1 MRFARRFIC
10 TVVLCVCLRGQGTD
24 GNQKA
29 QHKNVCINCTC
40 YDQHKNKYNL
50 WPLQNL
56 DDPENPRFVKYYII
70 RNHTK
75 LRQRRQRERQKGNN
89 LMSKTKALHVLHAF
103 VQFSLPLLHT
113 MTWNHEQFQLYLRT
127 ETAKDVNQ
135 STMNL
140 GAVLSLQLQPKFP
153 SFK

>member
-1 MRFARRFIC
+1 MLSMRFARRFIC
-10 TVVLCVCLRGQGTD
+10 TVVLCACLRGQGTD

-56 DDPENPRFVKYYII
+56 DDPENPRFVSYYII

-75 LRQRRQRERQKGNN
+75 LRRRRQRERQKRSN
-89 LMSKTKALHVLHAF
+89 LMSNTKALHVLHAF
-103 VQFSLPLLHT
+103 L
-113 MTWNHEQFQLYLRT
+113 QLIFL
-127 ETAKDVNQ
+127 
-135 STMNL
+135 
-140 GAVLSLQLQPKFP
+140 AVPAHYDMKSWPNFNFTLQLQPKFP
-153 SFK
+153 SFKKLGDLR

>member
-10 TVVLCVCLRGQGTD
+10 TVVLCACLRGLGTD

-56 DDPENPRFVKYYII
+56 DDPENPRFVNYYII
-70 RNHTK
+70 RDHTK
-75 LRQRRQRERQKGNN
+75 LRRRRQRERQKGNN
-89 LMSKTKALHVLHAF
+89 LMNKTKTLHVLHAF
-103 VQFSLPLLHT
+103 LQFSLPFRHT
-113 MTWNHEQFQLYLRT
+113 MTWNHDQI
-127 ETAKDVNQ
+127 
-135 STMNL
+135 STLLESGNSKGCKSVYHEL
-140 GAVLSLQLQPKFP
+140 GCSPLSSAPI
-153 SFK
+153 